1 MKKLFDFVIGNPP
14 FQDNIENNSNSQPIY
29 NIFMDATY
37 DVANKVELITPA
49 RFLFNAG
56 QTPKSWNKKMLH
68 DEHFKVL
75 KYESNG
81 KDVFPTAD
89 IKGGVA
95 ITLRDDK
102 KRFEPIRVFTEFS
115 ELKGIMEK
123 TQKNTANF
131 VSSSVTGA
139 VPCKF
144 TSVLRKNEKLI
155 HGLPKSFDLRTN
167 IFDVAST
174 ELFLST
180 NPNSTEYVKIY
191 GLANKKKS

>member
-131 VSSSVTGA
+131 
-139 VPCKF
+139 
-144 TSVLRKNEKLI
+144 I
-155 HGLPKSFDLRTN
+155 
-167 IFDVAST
+167 
-174 ELFLST
+174 
-180 NPNSTEYVKIY
+180 
-191 GLANKKKS
+191 